1 MLQTLKRNNEK
12 WKKSSPNEEKSLVG
26 LTPVFVLAF
35 FCSKSF
41 SNPEN
46 DDDDATLK
54 DYLCYYPIVVVT
66 VKTFYNI
73 LEKFFY
79 ILILNQD

>member
-1 MLQTLKRNNEK
+1 MLQTLKRKNEK
-12 WKKSSPNEEKSLVG
+12 WKKSSLNEEKSLVG

-46 DDDDATLK
+46 DDDDATL
-54 DYLCYYPIVVVT
+54 
-66 VKTFYNI
+66 
-73 LEKFFY
+73 
-79 ILILNQD
+79 